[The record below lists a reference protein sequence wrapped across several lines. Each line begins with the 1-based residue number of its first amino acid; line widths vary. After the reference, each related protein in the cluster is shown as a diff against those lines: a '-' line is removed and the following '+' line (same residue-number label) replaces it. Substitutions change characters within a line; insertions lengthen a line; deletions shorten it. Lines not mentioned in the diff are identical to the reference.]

1 MIEASLYGLAA
12 AGYVIVVVLVLR
24 LFSSTDRDDE

>member
-24 LFSSTDRDDE
+24 LFSGTDRDDE